1 MNRVATETVA
11 APTRR
16 TVNST
21 RRAAILAFAAF
32 AVVAIVAVPAVREPI
47 FRAAGSALVVNE
59 PVAAADIIVISLDS
73 GGAGAL
79 EAADLVK
86 SGVATRVAVFTDP
99 PSGDDHEFIRRGL
112 PYEDAS
118 VRQIRQLGWLGV
130 ADVMSIP
137 RPEAGT
143 EGEGQALPPWC
154 DQHQFRSI
162 VFVAARDHSR
172 RVRRVLGR
180 VMKGHQTRV
189 TVRATRYSSF
199 DPDRWW
205 TTRDGV
211 RIEIV
216 ELQKLLLEY
225 VLHPVWF

>member
-1 MNRVATETVA
+1 MASKTVA

-16 TVNST
+16 SVNST
-21 RRAAILAFAAF
+21 RRAAIFALAAF
-32 AVVAIVAVPAVREPI
+32 AVIACAAVPAVREPI
-47 FRAAGSALVVNE
+47 LRAAGRALVVNE
-59 PVAAADIIVISLDS
+59 PVAAADIIIISLDS

-86 SGVATRVAVFTDP
+86 SGIATRVAVFSDP
-99 PSGDDHEFIRRGL
+99 PSGEDHEFIRRGL

-118 VRQIRQLGWLGV
+118 ARQIRQLGWLGV

-143 EGEGQALPPWC
+143 EAEGQVLPPWC

-172 RVRRVLGR
+172 RTRRVLGR

-189 TVRATRYSSF
+189 TVRAARYSTF
-199 DPDRWW
+199 DPDKWW
-205 TTRDGV
+205 TTRDGA